1 LDDDQTDA
9 LRARAALGGR
19 SSEDVVR
26 QAVRE
31 YLENHARTDD
41 LEQVLDEELPR
52 YREALDRL
60 GQ

>member
-1 LDDDQTDA
+1 
-9 LRARAALGGR
+9 
-19 SSEDVVR
+19 VVR